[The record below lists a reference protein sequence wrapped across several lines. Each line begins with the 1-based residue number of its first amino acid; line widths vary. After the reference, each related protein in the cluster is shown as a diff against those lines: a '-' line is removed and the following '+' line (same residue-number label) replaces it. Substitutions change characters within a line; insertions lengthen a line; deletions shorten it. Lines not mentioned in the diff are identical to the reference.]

1 MGYGSRFLTHIVFAI
16 GLFEEK
22 SAVVSSEQQHG
33 EDGEGDDEDE
43 GVVEFMAQVTKQHS
57 LLLIDEDSAS
67 NYSDQELLVAKG
79 AFKVRCSDTETN
91 KQHVFEIKVEV
102 TVDKGGQITPEII
115 HGHVRELKMHQSV
128 ADTIQ
133 IVLLQRIETEVKKSA
148 GPQGGGRADGL
159 DHGAIEGGLLSPE
172 DIDF

>member
-1 MGYGSRFLTHIVFAI
+1 M
-16 GLFEEK
+16 
-22 SAVVSSEQQHG
+22 
-33 EDGEGDDEDE
+33 
-43 GVVEFMAQVTKQHS
+43 VEFMAQVTKQHS
-57 LLLIDEDSAS
+57 LLLMDEDTAS
-67 NYSDQELLVAKG
+67 NYSDSELLVAKG
-79 AFKVRCSDTETN
+79 ALKVKCSDTETN

-102 TVDKGGQITPEII
+102 TVQKGGQITPEIV

-133 IVLLQRIETEVKKSA
+133 IVLLQRIEAEVKKA
-148 GPQGGGRADGL
+148 GPKAGAGGRADGL

>member
-16 GLFEEK
+16 GLFEQK
-22 SAVVSSEQQHG
+22 SAVVSSEQPHG
-33 EDGEGDDEDE
+33 EDGEGGDDEDE

-57 LLLIDEDSAS
+57 LLLIDEDTAS
-67 NYSDQELLVAKG
+67 NYSDQELLLAKG
-79 AFKVRCSDTETN
+79 AFKVKCSDTETN

-133 IVLLQRIETEVKKSA
+133 IVLL
-148 GPQGGGRADGL
+148 
-159 DHGAIEGGLLSPE
+159 
-172 DIDF
+172 